1 MTDGELVHQTL
12 DGHNSA
18 YEELVRRW
26 SARTLAFCH
35 DKVGSAHVAED
46 LAQESLV
53 RGFRALA
60 TLAEPDKFG
69 PWLRGI
75 ALRVCLDWRKRK
87 QTGQVTFGDLP
98 AEHGDPAQYLTAPGE
113 SPDQLASRAEQVRQL
128 MGEVESLPDEL
139 REVLMLYYYEDVTY
153 RDVAETLGVS
163 PATVNAR
170 LTKARTILRER
181 LSRASR

>member
-1 MTDGELVHQTL
+1 MTDGELVRQTL
-12 DGHNSA
+12 DGRASA

-35 DKVGSAHVAED
+35 GKVRSAHVAED

-75 ALRVCLDWRKRK
+75 ALRVCLDWLKRK
-87 QTGQVTFGDLP
+87 ETGQVTFGALSADHGNP
-98 AEHGDPAQYLTAPGE
+98 ADCLAAPGE
-113 SPDQLASRAEQVRQL
+113 TPDQLADRAEQSRQL
-128 MGEVESLPDEL
+128 MAEVDLLPDEL
-139 REVLMLYYYEDVTY
+139 REALLLYYYDDVTY
-153 RDVAETLGVS
+153 RDVADMLGVS

>member
-1 MTDGELVHQTL
+1 MTDGELVRQTL
-12 DGHNSA
+12 DGRNSA

-35 DKVGSAHVAED
+35 AKVGSAHVAED
-46 LAQESLV
+46 LAQESLL

-75 ALRVCLDWRKRK
+75 ALRVCLDWLKNK
-87 QTGQVTFGDLP
+87 QTGQVTFGDLGP
-98 AEHGDPAQYLTAPGE
+98 DGHHPEQFLVAQGE
-113 SPDQLASRAEQVRQL
+113 SPDQLADRAEQLRLLVY
-128 MGEVESLPDEL
+128 EVESLPDEL
-139 REVLMLYYYEDVTY
+139 REVLMLYYYQDGTY

-163 PATVNAR
+163 SATVNAR
-170 LTKARTILRER
+170 LTKARTMLRER